1 MATSAISSIGTT
13 TTATGSTT
21 PANFVSKD
29 AFLKILVSQ
38 LKYQNPLEPMKPDQ
52 FLTQLSQLTQV
63 EQLQNITDSL
73 AGMKKASETG
83 NMMQW
88 INAIGKKMQVDS
100 TTLSKG
106 DQVYLTPG
114 GDYDQ
119 VVLALKSQ
127 TDGSINKVTFNKG
140 EPLVYTHDGTDN
152 VTMAAAAVKNNKS
165 VGCTTNAYRI
175 VKGIDTGTTGTP
187 YLVAS
192 NGESFSI
199 EKIKQIKE

>member
-1 MATSAISSIGTT
+1 MSVSAINSTGST

-21 PANFVSKD
+21 PANLVSKD
-29 AFLKILVSQ
+29 AFLKILVAQ

-63 EQLQNITDSL
+63 EQLQTISDSL

-88 INAIGKKMQVDS
+88 VNAIGKKMQVDS

-119 VVLALKSQ
+119 VVLTLTSQ

-140 EPLVYTHDGTDN
+140 EPLVYTHGGTDN
-152 VTMAAAAVKNNKS
+152 VTMAAAATKNNTP
-165 VGCTTNAYRI
+165 VRCTTNAYRI
-175 VKGIDTGTTGTP
+175 VAGMDMSSGTP
-187 YLVAS
+187 LLIAGS
-192 NGESFSI
+192 GESYSTD
-199 EKIKQIKE
+199 KIKQIY

>member
-1 MATSAISSIGTT
+1 MSISAINSTGNT

-29 AFLKILVSQ
+29 AFLKILVAQ

-63 EQLQNITDSL
+63 EQLQTIADSL

-88 INAIGKKMQVDS
+88 INTIGRKVNVDS

-119 VVLALKSQ
+119 VVLTLTSQ

-140 EPLVYTHDGTDN
+140 EALVYTYDGTDI
-152 VTMAAAAVKNNKS
+152 VTMTAAATKNNTS
-165 VGCTTNAYRI
+165 VGCTTNVGRVVA
-175 VKGIDTGTTGTP
+175 GIDMSSGIP
-187 YLVAS
+187 LLVMGS
-192 NGESFSI
+192 GESYSTD
-199 EKIKQIKE
+199 KIKQIY